1 MMMMKH
7 IYLMFFLLLGV
18 VLVCMGQPSKLVE
31 DYRKQINQKLQTG
44 NADALSAF
52 FRDMV
57 ELSINHSA
65 ETYSKAQTA
74 SILTDFF
81 RENPPAQ
88 FTEMDTW
95 KDGDVVH
102 VIGDYLS
109 TQNAAFRIHYAM
121 QKSETKEHSKK
132 SSFWIYSIYI
142 EQTKKC
148 KKPNASAK

>member
-1 MMMMKH
+1 MKH

-31 DYRKQINQKLQTG
+31 DCRKQISQRLQTG
-44 NADALSAF
+44 NAEALSAF

-65 ETYSKAQTA
+65 ETYSKAQAT
-74 SILTDFF
+74 SILADFF

-102 VIGDYLS
+102 VIGDYS
-109 TQNAAFRIHYAM
+109 TTQNVTFRIHYAM
-121 QKSETKEHSKK
+121 QKSESKEHAKK
-132 SSFWIYSIYI
+132 SGYWIYSIYI

-148 KKPNASAK
+148 KKPNASGR